1 MLHTS
6 QARPALKF
14 GPGYFIREQMELRGW
29 TRRDLA
35 EITGFTQT
43 QIGELLTDKTPLGFD
58 AACIFGE
65 VFKTSAAYWLNLNH
79 SYRLWLQR

>member
-6 QARPALKF
+6 QARPALRF

-29 TRRDLA
+29 TQRDLA
-35 EITGFTQT
+35 ETTGFTQT
-43 QIGELLTDKTPLGFD
+43 EIGALLNDKTPMSFD
-58 AACIFGE
+58 AARIFGE
-65 VFKTSAAYWLNLNH
+65 VFNTSASYWLNLVH